1 MPKVMVFNFETMEF
15 EEATQEEGQ
24 ELLDLINTLN
34 QDCVDAHED

>member
-1 MPKVMVFNFETMEF
+1 MPKVMVFNFETEKF

-24 ELLDLINTLN
+24 ELLDLLDALN